1 MILEV
6 VIRDRKGKGRRPM
19 GPRVNNDIRVPECRL
34 NSDEQAYGVVSLD
47 EARRIA
53 ADLGLDLVEVSPN
66 AKPPVVKLIDYGK
79 FKYNQQKKANEAK
92 KKQTTAQLKEIQ
104 MRPNIESHDLETKLK
119 RVYRFLGDGD
129 KVKMVMQF
137 RGREM
142 AYKEAGL
149 QKFKDI
155 LAGVCDYGAVIE
167 SEPKMMGNRII
178 TILSPDKKAL
188 SQRAK
193 ERKRLEKLEQKELEA
208 AKAENGENAE
218 VESSE
223 AE

>member
-1 MILEV
+1 MEV
-6 VIRDRKGKGRRPM
+6 VIRDRKGKGRRPT

-34 NSDEQAYGVVSLD
+34 NSEEQAYGIVSLD

-92 KKQTTAQLKEIQ
+92 KKQAAAQLKEIQ

-119 RVYRFLGDGD
+119 KVYRFLEDGD

-149 QKFKDI
+149 EKFKNI
-155 LAGVCDYGAVIE
+155 LAGVCDYGAGIE

-178 TILSPDKKAL
+178 TILAPDKKAL
-188 SQRAK
+188 TQRAK
-193 ERKRLEKLEQKELEA
+193 ERKRLEKLEQKEREA
-208 AKAENGENAE
+208 QSSE
-218 VESSE
+218 VE
-223 AE
+223 